1 MLKAIKAEVIHV
13 FVGQYDNGDWYAT
26 STVPW
31 LAAEGSSPS
40 NVMQTIKQ
48 IAPALLGGLCLEVP
62 FELKWSMEDK
72 PK

>member
-13 FVGQYDNGDWYAT
+13 SVGQYDNGEWYAT

-31 LAAEGSSPS
+31 LAAEGSSPC

-62 FELKWSMEDK
+62 FELKWSMEDTAK
-72 PK
+72 